1 MPAFAALVAY
11 DGARFSGFQRQSAEK
26 GPTVQGALEAALEQ
40 LMGAATTVTA
50 AGRTDSGVHAT
61 GQVIGF
67 TSAASFAP
75 VTWRRALNSLLP
87 EDVAIRA
94 VCAVGDDFHARR
106 SALLRWYSYRILC
119 DPTRSPLAER
129 YAWRRASPLGVE
141 AMDRA
146 ARGLLGEHDFGA
158 FGSSPRDSRAE
169 GFRGHTVRTMLA
181 AECRV
186 GSGNDS
192 WQGDGEMIE
201 CIFAANAFLTGMVRR
216 LVGTLVLVGEGRL
229 SVEEFAAILAAREKA
244 HPGAAAPAKGLC
256 LTSVEY
262 PAGMISWQ
270 DEDLAMEERA
280 GRRGSE
286 KS

>member
-11 DGARFSGFQRQSAEK
+11 DGARFSGFQRQSADK
-26 GPTVQGALEAALEQ
+26 GPTVQGALEAALER
-40 LMGAATTVTA
+40 LTGDATTVTA

-67 TSAASFAP
+67 ASAADFVPA
-75 VTWRRALNSLLP
+75 TWRRALNALLP

-94 VCAVGDDFHARR
+94 VCVVGDDFHARR
-106 SALLRWYSYRILC
+106 DALSRRYSYHVLC
-119 DPTRSPLAER
+119 DPVRSPLIER
-129 YAWRRASPLGVE
+129 YAWRRAGPLDVE
-141 AMDRA
+141 ALDRA
-146 ARGLLGEHDFGA
+146 ARVLRGEHDFGA

-181 AECRV
+181 AECHVRS
-186 GSGNDS
+186 GSDS
-192 WQGDGEMIE
+192 WQSGGEVIE

-244 HPGAAAPAKGLC
+244 HLGAAAPAKGLC

-262 PAGMISWQ
+262 PAGMVSWQ
-270 DEDLAMEERA
+270 SEDSAID
-280 GRRGSE
+280 
-286 KS
+286 

>member
-1 MPAFAALVAY
+1 VLAFAALVAY

-40 LMGAATTVTA
+40 LTGKATAVTA

-67 TSAASFAP
+67 ASAAEFPPAR
-75 VTWRRALNSLLP
+75 WRLALNALLP
-87 EDVAIRA
+87 KDVAIRA

-106 SALLRWYSYRILC
+106 SALSRRYSYRLLC
-119 DPTRSPLAER
+119 DPVRSPLAER
-129 YAWRRASPLGVE
+129 YAWRRAGPLDVE

-146 ARGLLGEHDFGA
+146 AQTLLGVHDFGA

-169 GFRGHTVRTMLA
+169 GFRGHTMRTMLA
-181 AECRV
+181 VECRV
-186 GSGNDS
+186 RSGSDS
-192 WQGDGEMIE
+192 WQGEEKLVE
-201 CIFAANAFLTGMVRR
+201 CVFAANAFLTGMVRR

-229 SVEEFAAILAAREKA
+229 SVEEFAAILAVREKA
-244 HPGAAAPAKGLC
+244 HPGAAAPSRGLC

-262 PAGMISWQ
+262 PAGMVSWQ
-270 DEDLAMEERA
+270 GEDSAED
-280 GRRGSE
+280 
-286 KS
+286 

>member
-40 LMGAATTVTA
+40 LTGEATAVTA

-67 TSAASFAP
+67 TSAAEFMPA
-75 VTWRRALNSLLP
+75 TWRRALNALLP

-94 VCAVGDDFHARR
+94 ACAVGDDFHARR
-106 SALLRWYSYRILC
+106 SALSRRYSYRILC
-119 DPTRSPLAER
+119 DSVRSPLVER
-129 YAWRRASPLGVE
+129 YAWRRAGPLDVE

-146 ARGLLGEHDFGA
+146 AQSLLGEHDFGA

-186 GSGNDS
+186 RPGSDS

-229 SVEEFAAILAAREKA
+229 SVEEFAAILAARQKA
-244 HPGAAAPAKGLC
+244 HPGAAAPSKGLC

-262 PAGMISWQ
+262 PAGMVSWHS
-270 DEDLAMEERA
+270 ED
-280 GRRGSE
+280 
-286 KS
+286 